1 MLVRDHSMRNKW
13 PMVRVITT
21 YADKKGIVR
30 SLQLQLG
37 KEENLLLEENEKC

>member
-1 MLVRDHSMRNKW
+1 MLVQDDSMRNKW
-13 PMVRVITT
+13 LMARVITT
-21 YADKKGIVR
+21 YADKKGTVR